1 MAATIPIITTTV
13 PVPKM
18 AACIGVIFAPL
29 SVNSSLSYH
38 APGSTTFPFQSTF
51 RVDVL
56 FSLFVFVSFFE
67 DVSEV
72 TVELLFSDGDG
83 EELSVFVETVLFVD
97 DDLVESVTGIAG
109 SSFASW

>member
-38 APGSTTFPFQSTF
+38 APGSTTLPFQSTL
-51 RVDVL
+51 RVELL
-56 FSLFVFVSFFE
+56 FNVSVSFFE

-72 TVELLFSDGDG
+72 TVEFLFSDGVG

-97 DDLVESVTGIAG
+97 VDLVVSNTGIAG